1 MQPGAS
7 PVLHFSDTMRAMF
20 RMCWLGLAAALVVA
34 CSGNGAKIIDAG
46 VDDARPID
54 AEVVEDDAAVD
65 AAIDAPI
72 GHPGT
77 GTVTGA
83 VKASSPSY
91 TLFGTLRSG
100 DGTSSSPQ
108 YQRRGGITG
117 ATQP

>member
-1 MQPGAS
+1 
-7 PVLHFSDTMRAMF
+7 
-20 RMCWLGLAAALVVA
+20 MCWLFTVVALVGA
-34 CSGNGAKIIDAG
+34 CKGSDPRFTDAAVPRDADDPDAELIDAG
-46 VDDARPID
+46 
-54 AEVVEDDAAVD
+54 
-65 AAIDAPI
+65 IDAPI

-91 TLFGTLRSG
+91 TLYGTLRSG
-100 DGTSSSPQ
+100 DGSSSSPQ